1 MAAFATSYTNDA
13 TRTDYC
19 FNDDGEFYTTGEGTS
34 GVVYFIRPLV
44 TITTGTG
51 DTFSGYYESEPELPR
66 LNRYLTKKLKKLERL
81 YSCKKKIKVCLLI
94 QTDPYLGFLI
104 PKNLTFFTKKMR
116 HAPKIEMRSRANLR
130 AGRRPP
136 MVRYH
141 LQKFCRGEK

>member
-1 MAAFATSYTNDA
+1 MAAFATSPYTNA
-13 TRTDYC
+13 TRTDFPPLSC
-19 FNDDGEFYTTGEGTS
+19 DDDGEFYNTGEGTS
-34 GVVYFIRPLV
+34 NVFIIRRSYATV
-44 TITTGTG
+44 TTTGT
-51 DTFSGYYESEPELPR
+51 DDHYWYESEPEPPR

-116 HAPKIEMRSRANLR
+116 RIEKRSRANLR

-136 MVRYH
+136 MVRYR

>member
-51 DTFSGYYESEPELPR
+51 DTSFSGYYESEPEPPR
-66 LNRYLTKKLKKLERL
+66 LNRHLTKKLKKLEKL
-81 YSCKKKIKVCLLI
+81 YSDKKKIKACLLI
-94 QTDPYLGFLI
+94 QTDPYLGFLV

-116 HAPKIEMRSRANLR
+116 CSKIEIRPRANLK

-136 MVRYH
+136 MVRYR
-141 LQKFCRGEK
+141 LQKLYKGEK